1 MTSAV
6 LLRGGIYAES
16 RSAAGVTRTAYAF
29 LGIMCENSDP
39 GNPGP
44 FKDFKAFLASTSR
57 NFTEIQWEEIR

>member
-44 FKDFKAFLASTSR
+44 FKDFKSLFLLPQAGILQKSNGR
-57 NFTEIQWEEIR
+57 K